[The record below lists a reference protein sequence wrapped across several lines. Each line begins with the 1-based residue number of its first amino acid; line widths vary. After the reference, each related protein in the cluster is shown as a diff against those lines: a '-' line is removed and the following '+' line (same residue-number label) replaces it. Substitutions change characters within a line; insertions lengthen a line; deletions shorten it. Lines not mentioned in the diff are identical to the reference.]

1 MKPLGP
7 IPAGYA
13 AIDGELAIGGAR
25 VSHWAEQAEK
35 TPLFVYSKELI
46 AQRFA
51 DLRAAMPERLKV
63 NYAIKANSFSP
74 LLDYV
79 STLADGL
86 DIASGGEL
94 DMVRATGFDL
104 GRVSFAGPGKRDA
117 ELEAAIAAGVTLNL
131 ESEAEAERA
140 LAIAARLQ
148 KQPRLAVRVNPDFE
162 LKGSGMKM
170 GGGPKPFGID
180 AARVP
185 QLIKRIHAGGADFRG
200 LHIFTGSQALS
211 ADAVIDMQAKVL
223 DCADRLAREA
233 GVTLP
238 KLNMGGGYGI
248 PYFPGDEPLDI
259 VAVGEALEARFAALP
274 DTLADAELF
283 IELGRYLVGEAG
295 VYLTRIVDRKD
306 SYGETYLITDGGLH
320 HQLAASGNFG
330 TVVRRN
336 YPVAIASRFAA
347 EPEET
352 ANVVGCLCTPLDRL
366 AANPANGIDQIVDHD
381 RLVSMGGNPQAS
393 FAVNLKPGFV
403 TDIFR
408 GAAAPVTGPSPVKG
422 MHGYFPGPAALDATL
437 LLLGEGIPAGKDLGR
452 IDMRA
457 IAPTLAKIM
466 GADLPTAQVEA
477 LDIGE

>member
-25 VSHWAEQAEK
+25 VSHWAEQAER

-185 QLIKRIHAGGADFRG
+185 QLIKRIHAAGADFRG

-336 YPVAIASRFAA
+336 YPVAIASRFTADA
-347 EPEET
+347 EEV

-366 AANPANGIDQIVDHD
+366 ADKAYLPRAEVGD
-381 RLVSMGGNPQAS
+381 LVAVFCAGAYGAS
-393 FAVNLKPGFV
+393 AS
-403 TDIFR
+403 
-408 GAAAPVTGPSPVKG
+408 PSAFLG
-422 MHGYFPGPAALDATL
+422 QGPAAEML
-437 LLLGEGIPAGKDLGR
+437 
-452 IDMRA
+452 
-457 IAPTLAKIM
+457 
-466 GADLPTAQVEA
+466 V
-477 LDIGE
+477 